1 MGKSIIVDSCVSW
14 RPDKRSKKPKNVLC
28 IHEAGLTRKKDSCA
42 KYIGG
47 EVLLERWKRLSPIR
61 KGNLMIPRLFD
72 ESLA

>member
-1 MGKSIIVDSCVSW
+1 
-14 RPDKRSKKPKNVLC
+14 VLC
-28 IHEAGLTRKKDSCA
+28 IQEAGLTRKKDSCA

-47 EVLLERWKRLSPIR
+47 KVLLERWKRLSPIR